1 VQGGWDTDTNGAAVG
16 SIFGAL
22 GPIESRWSE
31 PLHGRFA
38 SSLPSFDGITLD
50 ALVARTLALT

>member
-1 VQGGWDTDTNGAAVG
+1 MQGGLDTDTNGAAVG

-22 GPIESRWSE
+22 QPIEPRWTE

-38 SSLPSFDGITLD
+38 SSLPGFDGITLE
-50 ALVARTLALT
+50 ALVERTLNVA